1 MQTTF
6 QTTDHIYFIG
16 IGGISMS
23 GLAEILSNRGFTVSG
38 SDMKTSQTVEHLQ
51 NQGIVVH
58 IGQKRGNITP
68 SVTQVIYTAA
78 ISETNPEWLEAKEL
92 GIPMMERAEFLG
104 QLMSEYANSV
114 AVAGTHG
121 KTTTTSMVAE
131 ILLAAKTDPTITV
144 GGMLPTIGSNL
155 RIGNSSYFVAEACE
169 YHNSFLHLSPY
180 VGIVL
185 NVEADHLDFFGT
197 LEHIYESFQKFGK
210 KIQTKGVLLV
220 NQTISNLHFLI
231 DNLDCTVEIFGTA
244 NGADWVA
251 KNIVHNPDGGNTFDV
266 YYHNEFVTSVLLHVP
281 GMHNIENALASIGA
295 AHYLGIAPE
304 VYTKGLEHFHGTD
317 RRFQYKGEK
326 DGVLVIDDYAHH
338 PTELSVTLAA
348 AKTREKN
355 RIFCVFQPH
364 TFSRTKFLF
373 DEFANAFGDADEVI
387 IAKIYAA
394 REVDDGSISGADL
407 AEAIA
412 KTGKSARYFETFDE
426 ISDYVK
432 EHCKA
437 GDMLLTAGAG
447 DVYLI
452 GEEYLK

>member
-1 MQTTF
+1 MKTTF
-6 QTTDHIYFIG
+6 QSTDHIYFIG

-23 GLAEILSNRGFTVSG
+23 GLAEILVSRGFKVSG

-51 NQGIVVH
+51 NLGITVH
-58 IGQKRGNITP
+58 IGQKRGNIAKD
-68 SVTQVIYTAA
+68 VTQVIYTAA
-78 ISETNPEWLEAKEL
+78 ISETNPEWQEAKEL
-92 GIPMMERAEFLG
+92 GLHMMERAEFLG
-104 QLMSEYANSV
+104 ELMGEYKHSI
-114 AVAGTHG
+114 AVSGTHG

-131 ILLAAKTDPTITV
+131 ILLAAKVDPTITV
-144 GGMLPTIGSNL
+144 GGILPTIGSNL
-155 RIGNSSYFVAEACE
+155 KIGSSSYFVAEACE
-169 YHNSFLHLSPY
+169 YHNSFLHLSPL

-185 NVEADHLDFFGT
+185 NVEADHLDFFGC
-197 LEHIYESFQKFGK
+197 LDNIYTSFEKFG
-210 KIQTKGVLLV
+210 TKVPKHGIFLV
-220 NQTISNLHFLI
+220 NQSIPNL
-231 DNLDCTVEIFGTA
+231 NLLTDGLECTVEIFGTQD
-244 NGADWVA
+244 GADWVA
-251 KNIVHNPDGGNTFDV
+251 KNIIHNPDGGNTFDV
-266 YYHNEFVTSVLLHVP
+266 YYHGEFVTSILLHVP
-281 GMHNIENALASIGA
+281 GMHNIENALAAIGT
-295 AHYLGIAPE
+295 AHFLGISPE
-304 VYTKGLEHFHGTD
+304 LYAKGLEHFHGTD

-338 PTELSVTLAA
+338 PTELVVTLAA

-355 RIFCVFQPH
+355 RIFCIFQPH

-373 DEFANAFGDADEVI
+373 DDFSTSFGDADEII

-407 AEAIA
+407 ADAIA
-412 KTGKSARYFETFDE
+412 KTGKSVRYFDTAPE
-426 ISDYVK
+426 ILEYVK